1 MILRLNCLLKGN
13 SGVRVELVE
22 KLQEAINLGVIPRV
36 PKQGSVGASGDL
48 IPLSHLALGLM
59 GEGELLVKND

>member
-1 MILRLNCLLKGN
+1 MMILRLNCLLKGN

-36 PKQGSVGASGDL
+36 PMKGSVGASGDL
-48 IPLSHLALGLM
+48 CPLAHLALGLM
-59 GEGELLVKND
+59 GEGELL